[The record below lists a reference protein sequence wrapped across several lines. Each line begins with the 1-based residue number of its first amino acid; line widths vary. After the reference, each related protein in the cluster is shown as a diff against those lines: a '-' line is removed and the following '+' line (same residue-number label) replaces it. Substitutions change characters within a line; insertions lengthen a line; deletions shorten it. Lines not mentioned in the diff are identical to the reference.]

1 MKRGVRRIRGVEKK
15 NTASNSGRH
24 IAPSTAY
31 MTSNVRTGLVSC
43 AYAEMMMS
51 SELEQSDDMKGVGA
65 DGSERVVRLLRGRQ
79 LSYKV
84 CHPNSGCKSHLYCVD
99 TLQKTL
105 TLSAVNGVGYP
116 RRRAFSV

>member
-43 AYAEMMMS
+43 TYAEMMISM
-51 SELEQSDDMKGVGA
+51 SELEQSDGMKGMGA
-65 DGSERVVRLLRGRQ
+65 DGPERVLRLLTGRQ
-79 LSYKV
+79 PSYKV
-84 CHPNSGCKSHLYCVD
+84 
-99 TLQKTL
+99 
-105 TLSAVNGVGYP
+105 
-116 RRRAFSV
+116 